1 MSYNCRGL
9 FNVKTASLHHFA
21 PFFCDKALR
30 HHYVRKTIWPS
41 LKPMILAKFLTG
53 GNSRQLALERAK
65 HFLVSCQ
72 CRGHIALALV
82 LQGGAVAPIE
92 TYGHFTPGFAR
103 SLTGKMGTRPA
114 GLL

>member
-53 GNSRQLALERAK
+53 GNNGEGYPSSSRYSSPNLRP
-65 HFLVSCQ
+65 H
-72 CRGHIALALV
+72 
-82 LQGGAVAPIE
+82 
-92 TYGHFTPGFAR
+92 TYSFSKASSSICPHDAMRPRPVESPSWLIIHLRRNCPNTPFI
-103 SLTGKMGTRPA
+103 
-114 GLL
+114 